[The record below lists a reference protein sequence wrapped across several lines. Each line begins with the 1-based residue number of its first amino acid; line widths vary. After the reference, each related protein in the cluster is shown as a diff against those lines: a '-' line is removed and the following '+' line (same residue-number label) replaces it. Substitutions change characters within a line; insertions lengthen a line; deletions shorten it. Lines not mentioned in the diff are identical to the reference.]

1 MTKTER
7 EKCEKLMNQAIR
19 NMKSSNEYWNE
30 YEKAKKENR
39 VADAEVAIRQF
50 DYKRGYAD
58 GIYDVLATIN
68 FKHERM
74 KELCELIK

>member
-7 EKCEKLMNQAIR
+7 GKCEKLMNQAIR
-19 NMKSSNEYWNE
+19 NMESSDEYWNE

>member
-19 NMKSSNEYWNE
+19 NMESSDEYWNE

-39 VADAEVAIRQF
+39 VA
-50 DYKRGYAD
+50 YS
-58 GIYDVLATIN
+58 
-68 FKHERM
+68 
-74 KELCELIK
+74 

>member
-19 NMKSSNEYWNE
+19 NMESSDEYWNE

>member
-39 VADAEVAIRQF
+39 VADAEVAMRKF
-50 DYKRGYAD
+50 DYHRGNAD
-58 GIYDVLATIN
+58 GVYDALVTIG
-68 FKHERM
+68 FQHEEM
-74 KELCELIK
+74 KKLCELSK